1 MRFIQVRDLRTRPAE
16 VWRELADEREMIITS
31 NGKPVAILSS
41 VSETNLEETLTALRR
56 TRAIQAVTELQKQS
70 VVDGRDTMSTEDIER
85 EIQAVR
91 NSRSR

>member
-16 VWRELADEREMIITS
+16 VWRELVDEREMIITS

-56 TRAIQAVTELQKQS
+56 TRAIQAVNALQKQS
-70 VVDGRDTMSTEDIER
+70 VSDGRDVMGLEEINR

-91 NSRSR
+91 KSRSR